1 MENKRLWEKYLNGD
15 KEALSIIFRIFF
27 DDLYNYGLRLTRK
40 SEIVKDS
47 LQDMFLKLWKNRSN
61 LRIIDNIKPYLFK
74 ALRRHIITN
83 LKWENQFVNYEQQ
96 PEELFQIEF
105 SHEDFLINR
114 NIDFETRENLI
125 KALNK
130 LTKRQREAIYLRYFE
145 ELDFASIAEIMS
157 MKIQSVRNSIHR
169 GLVTL
174 REIKIFP
181 VILIFINYLLKTW
194 FTFIEGF

>member
-1 MENKRLWEKYLNGD
+1 MDNKRLWEKYLNGD

-27 DDLYNYGLRLTRK
+27 DDLHNYGLRLTRN

-47 LQDMFLKLWKNRSN
+47 LQDMFFKLWKNRSN
-61 LRIIDNIKPYLFK
+61 LSVVDNIKPYLFK
-74 ALRRHIITN
+74 ALRRHIINN
-83 LKWENQFVNYEQQ
+83 LKWEDNFTNYKQE

-105 SHEDFLINR
+105 SHEDFLISR

-145 ELDFASIAEIMS
+145 ELDFESISEIMS

-169 GLVTL
+169 GLLVL
-174 REIKIFP
+174 RELNIVLFFF
-181 VILIFINYLLKTW
+181 L
-194 FTFIEGF
+194 

>member
-1 MENKRLWEKYLNGD
+1 MENRKLWEKYLNGD
-15 KEALSIIFRIFF
+15 KEALTIIFRLFF
-27 DDLYNYGLRLTRK
+27 DDLFNYGMRLTRNI
-40 SEIVKDS
+40 EIVEDS

-74 ALRRHIITN
+74 ALRRHIIGN
-83 LKWENQFVNYEQQ
+83 LKWGNHYVNYDDQ

-105 SHEDFLINR
+105 SYEDFLINSH
-114 NIDFETRENLI
+114 ISQEKREYLI

-145 ELDFASIAEIMS
+145 ELEFESISEIMS
-157 MKIQSVRNSIHR
+157 MKVQSVRNSIHR

-174 REIKIFP
+174 REMKIF
-181 VILIFINYLLKTW
+181 Y
-194 FTFIEGF
+194 

>member
-1 MENKRLWEKYLNGD
+1 MENKKLWEKYLNGD

-47 LQDMFLKLWKNRSN
+47 MQDMFLKLWKNRSN

-83 LKWENQFVNYEQQ
+83 LKWENHFVNYEQQ

-169 GLVTL
+169 GLLVL
-174 REIKIFP
+174 RVIKI
-181 VILIFINYLLKTW
+181 VLLLFFMIK
-194 FTFIEGF
+194 ISCY

>member
-1 MENKRLWEKYLNGD
+1 MENKRLWEKYLKGD

-27 DDLYNYGLRLTRK
+27 DDLYNYGLRLTRN

-61 LRIIDNIKPYLFK
+61 LRVVDNIKPYLFK
-74 ALRRHIITN
+74 ALRRHIISN
-83 LKWENQFVNYEQQ
+83 LKWEKSFINSGQE

-145 ELDFASIAEIMS
+145 GLAFESISEIMS

-169 GLVTL
+169 GLLVL
-174 REIKIFP
+174 REIRNI
-181 VILIFINYLLKTW
+181 IL
-194 FTFIEGF
+194 